1 MESVMK
7 RTTATGFLSTC
18 AISLALTFIALIN
31 YMKLGAERIDALC
44 KTPVLPEGII
54 EDVVNSEIEFR
65 HVSFSYNADIPVLR
79 DVSLTIPEKE
89 LTAFVG
95 PSGSGKT
102 TLTRLIARFWDVS
115 EVVRRYI
122 LSAVS
127 IAGRSKRGMTCARY
141 RSILEKQ
148 AEPESDPR
156 L

>member
-1 MESVMK
+1 M
-7 RTTATGFLSTC
+7 FLLAGS
-18 AISLALTFIALIN
+18 AIYAPLINALTFIALIN

-95 PSGSGKT
+95 PSGSGTYIHT
-102 TLTRLIARFWDVS
+102 THCPFL
-115 EVVRRYI
+115 
-122 LSAVS
+122 
-127 IAGRSKRGMTCARY
+127 GCKRGGNPIWRTKHQRLHRAYTDATSFHRLSGCVSLQRY
-141 RSILEKQ
+141 HL
-148 AEPESDPR
+148 
-156 L
+156 